1 MTQKQML
8 AMLRKVIN
16 DEQATGFTEGGNLE
30 QPEGTQELLH
40 YLDRAVDDYSK
51 RQAASKDLRLVKTMT
66 VTTGSRLPNDF
77 LALCGAVPINI
88 NSNVISFYGEA
99 STLPVRY
106 FARLP
111 YVSAYSETATLPYEH
126 DQYMNIISL
135 AAVYA
140 LNKHEFNV
148 AQDLALLGLGALPN
162 ADNQQQTR

>member
-1 MTQKQML
+1 MTRTQML

-30 QPEGTQELLH
+30 QPEGTQELIH
-40 YLDRAVDDYSK
+40 YLDRAVDEYSK
-51 RQAASKDLRLVKTMT
+51 RQAATKDVRLMKTMN
-66 VTTGSRLPNDF
+66 VTTGSVVPNDF

-88 NSNVISFYGEA
+88 EANIISYQGEG
-99 STLPVRY
+99 SPMDVRY

-111 YVSAYSETATLPYEH
+111 YVSSYSDSATLPYEH

-135 AAVYA
+135 AAIYA

-148 AQDLALLGLGALPN
+148 TQDTYLLGMGALPN
-162 ADNQQQTR
+162 ADSQQQAQ